1 MSKGDSR
8 RVADLA
14 NLEAE
19 FADALALARK
29 EDVSAYLAE
38 KAGRPRRGASPLDVK
53 LFTLESKIVRMRDL
67 LGMPAFRPPIAKAD
81 PSKGGILP
89 LSDAR
94 WDPAPA
100 LEGSVYPLDPRT
112 LWDELKA
119 SGREPHRI
127 FAKVKCGGGRTRQ
140 SEASSFWRLATV
152 ECSDGKMPARLTLT
166 LLALPDGPDAAAASR
181 KLEQSLDR
189 LVEWSQLAVNTVAEE
204 RPRLLQVNF
213 TRSTRE
219 LQFSAR

>member
-1 MSKGDSR
+1 MSKGYSR
-8 RVADLA
+8 RQADLE
-14 NLEAE
+14 NFEAE
-19 FADALALARK
+19 FAEAVAQARK

-38 KAGRPRRGASPLDVK
+38 KSGRPRRGALPLDVK
-53 LFTLESKIVRMRDL
+53 LFTLESKIIRLREL
-67 LGMPAFRPPIAKAD
+67 LQLPAFVPPVLKTD
-81 PSKGGILP
+81 LSKRGLQP
-89 LSDAR
+89 LSELR

-100 LEGSVYPLDPRT
+100 LEGSIYALDPRA
-112 LWDELKA
+112 LWNDLKQ
-119 SGREPHRI
+119 SGREPHAL

-166 LLALPDGPDAAAASR
+166 LLALPKGPDAEVATR
-181 KLEQSLDR
+181 KLEQSLGR